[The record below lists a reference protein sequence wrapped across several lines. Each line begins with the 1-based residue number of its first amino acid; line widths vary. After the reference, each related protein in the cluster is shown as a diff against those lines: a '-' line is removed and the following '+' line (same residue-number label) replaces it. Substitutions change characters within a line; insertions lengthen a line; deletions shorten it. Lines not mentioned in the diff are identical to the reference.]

1 VSRDAKSQWNGRMFN
16 GIDRSGNVRGKDLR
30 ATEFLVTPMSSKP
43 YFAEGTLFGE
53 NNLGIKH
60 NEESVSLCERERER
74 EFEEFEQEKWYK
86 NEIE

>member
-16 GIDRSGNVRGKDLR
+16 GIDRSGNIRGKDLR

-60 NEESVSLCERERER
+60 NRILYQSVKRKERVC
-74 EFEEFEQEKWYK
+74 EKWYK
-86 NEIE
+86 NEME

>member
-1 VSRDAKSQWNGRMFN
+1 V
-16 GIDRSGNVRGKDLR
+16 
-30 ATEFLVTPMSSKP
+30 SSKP